1 MTEPGLQI
9 VWQVFKVLHTSKNRK
24 ITNVHVLILQ

>member
-9 VWQVFKVLHTSKNRK
+9 VWHIFKVLHTSENRK
-24 ITNVHVLILQ
+24 ITNVHVLIQQ

>member
-9 VWQVFKVLHTSKNRK
+9 VWHVFKVLHTSKIEKLRMFM
-24 ITNVHVLILQ
+24 V

>member
-9 VWQVFKVLHTSKNRK
+9 VWLAFRVLHTSKNRK
-24 ITNVHVLILQ
+24 ITNVHGLIQ

>member
-9 VWQVFKVLHTSKNRK
+9 VWHAFKVQHTSKNRK
-24 ITNVHVLILQ
+24 IMSVHSLILQ

>member
-9 VWQVFKVLHTSKNRK
+9 VWQVFKVLYTSNNRK
-24 ITNVHVLILQ
+24 ITNVHVLIQQ